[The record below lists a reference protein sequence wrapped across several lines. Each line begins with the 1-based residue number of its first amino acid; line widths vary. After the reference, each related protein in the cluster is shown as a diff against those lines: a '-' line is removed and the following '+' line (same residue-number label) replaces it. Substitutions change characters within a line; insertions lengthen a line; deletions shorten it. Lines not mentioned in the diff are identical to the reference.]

1 MPISD
6 WHGLSETV
14 NEIVRLAPTSVL
26 DLGCGFGLYGA
37 LCRNYL
43 DALHGRCHDHQ
54 WQTRIWGVEA
64 FEGYRNP
71 MWDVYNGVDA
81 ADFTGDR
88 LTWKNAGWDLVLMI
102 DSLEHLTPDVGA
114 KFLNDLVERNRHVI
128 VSVPN
133 GRMDQGPAHGN
144 EYETHRATYTGLEFD
159 HFPGATEIH
168 RSVCFVVSIP
178 GKLK

>member
-6 WHGLSETV
+6 WHGISDIM
-14 NEIVRLAPTSVL
+14 NEVVRLAPKSVL
-26 DLGCGFGLYGA
+26 DLGAGFGLYGA

-43 DALHGRCHDHQ
+43 DALHGRCHDYQ
-54 WQTRIWGVEA
+54 WQTHIWGVEA

-88 LTWKNAGWDLVLMI
+88 LTWKKAGWDLVLMI
-102 DSLEHLTPDVGA
+102 DSLEHLTPDAGA
-114 KFLNDLVERNRHVI
+114 KFLDDLVENNRHVI

-133 GRMDQGPAHGN
+133 GHMEQGAAHGN
-144 EYETHRATYTGLEFD
+144 EYETHRTTYQVE
-159 HFPGATEIH
+159 HFWRFEGAAILH
-168 RSVCFVVSIP
+168 MGVCIVVSIP
-178 GKLK
+178 GRLK

>member
-1 MPISD
+1 M
-6 WHGLSETV
+6 
-14 NEIVRLAPTSVL
+14 NEVVRLAPKSVL
-26 DLGCGFGLYGA
+26 DLGAGFGLYGA

-43 DALHGRCHDHQ
+43 DALHGRCHEYL
-54 WQTRIWGVEA
+54 WQARIWGVEA

-88 LTWKNAGWDLVLMI
+88 LTWKKAGWDLVLMI

-114 KFLNDLVERNRHVI
+114 KFLDDLVENNRHVI

-133 GRMDQGPAHGN
+133 GHMEQGAAHGN
-144 EYETHRATYTGLEFD
+144 EYECHRAMYFGPEFQ
-159 HFPGATEIH
+159 HFEGSKIIH
-168 RSVCFVVSIP
+168 MGVCIVVSIP
-178 GKLK
+178 GRLK